1 MQDDRCP
8 LKKRHFMTTSNN
20 DSPDPK
26 RGLDEPAPPTT
37 YVEMWWFFFPLAL
50 TFSLITFSHTF
61 VNNALSKLP
70 NPEAALAGYAVA
82 RSIMQ
87 LAQNPTMM
95 VRQVVTTLVV
105 DESSFRLVRSVV
117 YRLMFFMAG
126 AIAVL
131 GWTPLG
137 GRLLQATMGLE
148 GEALQQA
155 VVALR
160 VFAVFPFFSVNRNMG
175 QGLAIL
181 ARANHLVPFATVMRL
196 ATLVGL
202 LALFV
207 HWRPL
212 PGAGLGALAFT
223 MTMLV
228 EAAMLFWVSR
238 PARRQLR
245 QREVERERLE
255 RAAETKSPAADAPE
269 AAGPLKQ
276 RTASPLPPRLTTR
289 QVLNFYVPLMGTTLV
304 AALTIPLVQSGISR
318 TGHAEIQIAAFAV
331 TWAMSMVITSPAGML
346 HQASLTFTQGG
357 DARAY
362 FRSARF
368 ALGVGIVFSS
378 LTAFIAFTPVGAGL
392 LARAGATPQLLETAR
407 RTLQVLALLPLI
419 RAWREHCW
427 GVLMQKRET
436 TSITRGKT
444 INIVTTLT
452 ILVGGLLFG
461 VQETAVLGAW
471 SLVIGESVEGLILH
485 RRLTA
490 VLPRGYMAIFGDES
504 AVA

>member
-1 MQDDRCP
+1 MQDDRCHS
-8 LKKRHFMTTSNN
+8 KNKHFMTTSNN

-26 RGLDEPAPPTT
+26 RNLDDPAPPTT

-137 GRLLQATMGLE
+137 GRLLQAAMGLE

-181 ARANHLVPFATVMRL
+181 ARANHLVPFATVMRI

-212 PGAGLGALAFT
+212 PGAALGALAFT

-245 QREVERERLE
+245 RREVERERLE
-255 RAAETKSPAADAPE
+255 QAATTSE
-269 AAGPLKQ
+269 AANRPVP
-276 RTASPLPPRLTTR
+276 TASSPLPPRLTTR

-357 DARAY
+357 NALAY
-362 FRSARF
+362 SRSARF
-368 ALGVGIVFSS
+368 ALGVGIVFSTV
-378 LTAFIAFTPVGAGL
+378 TAFIAFTPVGGRL
-392 LARAGATPQLLETAR
+392 LASAGATPQLLDTAR

-444 INIVTTLT
+444 INIITTLT

-471 SLVIGESVEGLILH
+471 SLVIGETVEGFILH

-490 VLPRGYMAIFGDES
+490 VLPRGYMAIFGDRS